1 MGRYGNLDY
10 PKLTRTGFAL
20 GVALLV
26 IGLGTEF
33 VAHSLHYTLPAWEE
47 TLLFD
52 IGVVGLF
59 LFLLSPIVF
68 GIVLP
73 LTE

>member
-1 MGRYGNLDY
+1 MGRYGDVDY
-10 PKLTRTGFAL
+10 PKLTKAGFGL
-20 GVALLV
+20 GIALLV
-26 IGLGTEF
+26 VGLGTEL
-33 VAHSLHYTLPAWEE
+33 VAHALHYQLPGWEE
-47 TLLFD
+47 LILFD
-52 IGVVGLF
+52 ISVVGLL

>member
-10 PKLTRTGFAL
+10 PKLTRTGFLLGLAL
-20 GVALLV
+20 IT
-26 IGLGTEF
+26 IGLGTEL
-33 VAHSLHYTLPAWEE
+33 VAHSLHYQLPAWEE

-52 IGVVGLF
+52 MGVIGIL
-59 LFLLSPIVF
+59 LFLLSPLVF
-68 GIVLP
+68 GVVLP

>member
-1 MGRYGNLDY
+1 MGRYGNLNY
-10 PKLTRTGFAL
+10 PKLTRQAFFV
-20 GVALLV
+20 GVALFA
-26 IGLGTEF
+26 IGALGEF
-33 VAHSLHYTLPAWEE
+33 AGHAVFGTLPAWEN

-52 IGVVGLF
+52 IEVLGVLIGLF
-59 LFLLSPIVF
+59 APIIF

>member
-10 PKLTRTGFAL
+10 PKLTRTGFLL
-20 GVALLV
+20 GLALLTV
-26 IGLGTEF
+26 GLGTEL
-33 VAHSLHYTLPAWEE
+33 VAHALHYTLPAWEE

-52 IGVVGLF
+52 VSLVGLA

>member
-10 PKLTRTGFAL
+10 PKLTRTGFLL
-20 GVALLV
+20 GLSLLTV
-26 IGLGTEF
+26 SMGIELAAQG
-33 VAHSLHYTLPAWEE
+33 LHYSLPAWEE

-52 IGVVGLF
+52 IGVLGLL

>member
-20 GVALLV
+20 GLALLTL
-26 IGLGTEF
+26 GLGIEL
-33 VAHSLHYTLPAWEE
+33 VAHGLHYQLPAWEE

-52 IGVVGLF
+52 VSLVGLA

>member
-1 MGRYGNLDY
+1 MGRYGNLNY
-10 PKLTRTGFAL
+10 PKLTRNGFLL
-20 GVALLV
+20 GLALLV
-26 IGLGTEF
+26 LSMGTELL
-33 VAHSLHYTLPAWEE
+33 AHGLHYTLPAWEE

-52 IGVVGLF
+52 VGILGLF